1 MPPKATMKSVATAV
15 GVSMSTVSNAYN
27 KPEQLSHALR
37 ERIFSAAREL
47 GYSGPDA
54 AARTLRGRRAG
65 AIGLLLTEELSY
77 AFSDPFAVGLLAG
90 LSEVAERTR
99 TGLLLIPLPRFEPG
113 ADEEAIRESVETV
126 RNAVVDGVAAYC
138 VDANHP
144 ALEVISSRGLPFAHS
159 DDDFPGR
166 RVVIDELTATHAVGT
181 HLAELGHTEV
191 AMVVDSGRAAVA
203 AGEITDLSALYNNA
217 QLRVQGVREGLG
229 AAAKLTVVTGGH
241 NSVESGIAAAE
252 LILDRR
258 DPPTAIAAGG
268 DVLALGVLE
277 AMRRRGLIPGRDISV
292 TGFDDIPAAE
302 NAGLTTVRQPI
313 RSKGQLLGR
322 MLLDPTYTEERV
334 VLPTELII
342 RSSTGPARRLPTGK
356 E

>member
-1 MPPKATMKSVATAV
+1 MPPKATMKSVAAAV
-15 GVSMSTVSNAYN
+15 GVSLTTVSNAYN
-27 KPEQLSHALR
+27 KPEQLSVALR
-37 ERIFSAAREL
+37 ERIFGAAREL

-90 LSEVAERTR
+90 LSEVAEKSR
-99 TGLLLIPLPRFEPG
+99 TGLLLIPLPRYETG
-113 ADEEAIRESVETV
+113 ADDEAIRESVETV

-166 RVVIDELTATHAVGT
+166 RVVIDEVTATHAIGA
-181 HLAELGHTEV
+181 HLAELGHTTV
-191 AMVVDSGRAAVA
+191 ALVVDSGRSPATPR
-203 AGEITDLSALYNNA
+203 EITDLSVLYNNA
-217 QLRVQGVREGLG
+217 RLRVQGVREGLG
-229 AAAKLTVVTGGH
+229 ANATSFVVTGGH
-241 NSVESGIAAAE
+241 NSIESGIAAAE
-252 LILDRR
+252 LILDRP

-277 AMRRRGLIPGRDISV
+277 ALRRRGLVPGRDISV
-292 TGFDDIPAAE
+292 TGFDDIPAADS
-302 NAGLTTVRQPI
+302 AGLTTVRQPI
-313 RSKGQLLGR
+313 RKKGQLLGR
-322 MLLDPTYTEERV
+322 MLLDPSYTEERV

-342 RSSTGPARRLPTGK
+342 RSSSGPARTRATG
-356 E
+356 EE